1 MIAKSRL
8 VALLVALTGCTVGP
22 SAEQQRQLDQMEQIA
37 AEKEQLMSEVV
48 ANARLMSEIS
58 SALAAVN
65 FRPEVFEAVSLESP
79 VEASHDSL
87 VAMVANVTA
96 RVNDSEA
103 RLAESRRRI
112 RSLTAES
119 DSMRVELEETISNF
133 ESVIANQ
140 KATILAL
147 NEQVDR
153 LVQEAVRLAE
163 EKAALADSLAEAAV
177 LANRA
182 YYIIGTKDE
191 LLERGIVVEEG
202 GSRFLF
208 IFGKRGKT
216 LRPAVDLDESDFV
229 LIDRQAV
236 TEISL
241 PDPEREY
248 KIASR
253 QNLDF
258 LETPPDDHGEIR
270 GSLRIDSP
278 VEFWKPSK
286 FLIIV
291 ES

>member
-163 EKAALADSLAEAAV
+163 EKAALADSLAEA
-177 LANRA
+177 